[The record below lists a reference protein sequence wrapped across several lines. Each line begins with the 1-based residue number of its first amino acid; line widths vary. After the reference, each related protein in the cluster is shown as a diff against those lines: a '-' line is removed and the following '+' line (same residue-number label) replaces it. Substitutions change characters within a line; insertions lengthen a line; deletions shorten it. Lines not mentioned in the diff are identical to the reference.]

1 MKEIVVDLKYK
12 RSKTN
17 PSINNSDF
25 KNNMRS
31 SQEKKKCKVVYSSKG
46 DLNQSARDRNL
57 EKIDISVKMPV
68 KKTKEILTG
77 WEAPY
82 LDE

>member
-1 MKEIVVDLKYK
+1 M
-12 RSKTN
+12 
-17 PSINNSDF
+17 
-25 KNNMRS
+25 
-31 SQEKKKCKVVYSSKG
+31 YSSKG
-46 DLNQSARDRNL
+46 DLNQSARDKNL
-57 EKIDISVKMPV
+57 EKIDISVKMPT